1 MKSLF
6 AAVAALGAFAA
17 VPSLAAPAAA
27 PATKPATTTTHKT
40 THAAHPASAGEAP
53 SPDEAV
59 RVANYYFGGKDAGP
73 LLVKT
78 VACLKVDESA
88 DSPTKNQCVQPV
100 NGPVPKGADVIAWTQ
115 WLVPVDGKYTDVSI
129 QFVVDGS
136 VHETREIDSLNEGLR
151 MYVWRAAT
159 MSKSGK
165 WTVKVVRAGKDLA
178 SVDVTVQ

>member
-1 MKSLF
+1 MKSLLV
-6 AAVAALGAFAA
+6 AAAALGAFALSA
-17 VPSLAAPAAA
+17 TALAADAAPAA
-27 PATKPATTTTHKT
+27 KPATHK
-40 THAAHPASAGEAP
+40 ARPARTGDTP
-53 SPDEAV
+53 TPDEAV

-88 DSPTKNQCVQPV
+88 DSPTRNQCVQPV
-100 NGPVPKGADVIAWTQ
+100 SGPVPKGTDVIAWTQ
-115 WLVPVDGKYTDVSI
+115 WLVPVDGKYTDASI

-136 VHETREIDSLNEGLR
+136 VHETRDIESLNEGLR

-165 WTVKVVRAGKDLA
+165 WTIKVVRAGKDLG
-178 SVDVTVQ
+178 SVDLHVQ